1 MQPGTIVIL
10 NLQNPREKIIGSLQ
24 EISPSGI
31 FVRGLDVNSF
41 NDWMTAICNPES
53 ESTICP
59 TSVFLPMHR
68 VVSCYADEEIG
79 EIPSFGTQFKHRTG
93 TDILEFLG

>member
-41 NDWMTAICNPES
+41 ND
-53 ESTICP
+53 
-59 TSVFLPMHR
+59 
-68 VVSCYADEEIG
+68 
-79 EIPSFGTQFKHRTG
+79 
-93 TDILEFLG
+93 